1 MKKIFKSLSLA
12 TLFLFAVSCENDD
25 FSVANATGGPELLT
39 PQNGSNYNL
48 SPANATAEA
57 TTFVWNHAD
66 YDIQTAVNYV
76 LQFSIAGDN
85 FTNMSEL
92 SPVTTRFRTVT
103 VEEMNGVMD
112 LLNATPFSSNNI
124 DVRIK
129 SYLGNDAESN
139 VMYSN
144 VITISVVPFT
154 NELPQLAV
162 PGNHQGW
169 NPPSAPRIA
178 ASAFGETDYE
188 GYVWLDGEY
197 KFVGPDAAGV
207 YDWNLGPDWGDDGSF
222 SGVLVEQGEV
232 NCTATAGYYRVQ
244 ANTGSEE
251 SGGLDPL
258 SYVATPTVWGIVGF
272 ATTGNDS
279 GWNQSIPLTY
289 NQESKKWEG
298 IVTLTAGEF
307 KFRANNAWTINLGGD
322 PASMSYDGP
331 NLSVD
336 AAGSYLV
343 KLDLSTPRQYTYE
356 LVAQ

>member
-1 MKKIFKSLSLA
+1 MNMKKIFKNLSLA
-12 TLFLFAVSCENDD
+12 SIILFAVSCENDD

-48 SPANATAEA
+48 SPENATSEA

-76 LQFSIAGDN
+76 LQFSLAGND
-85 FTNMSEL
+85 FTTISEL
-92 SPVTTRFRTVT
+92 SPVTTRFRTIT
-103 VEEMNGVMD
+103 VEEMNGIMD
-112 LLNATPFSSNNI
+112 ILDATPFSSNNI

-129 SYLGNDAESN
+129 SYIGNDAESN

-169 NPPSAPRIA
+169 NPPTAPRIA

-188 GYVWLDGEY
+188 GFIWLDGGY
-197 KFVGPDAAGV
+197 KFLGPDASGAYNWG
-207 YDWNLGPDWGDDGSF
+207 NTDWGDDGSF
-222 SGVLVEQGEV
+222 SGILAETGESD
-232 NCTATAGYYRVQ
+232 CTATAGYYRVR
-244 ANTGSEE
+244 ANTTTLEYTT
-251 SGGLDPL
+251 D
-258 SYVATPTVWGIVGF
+258 ATVWGIVGF

-298 IVTLTAGEF
+298 IVTLSAGEF

-322 PASMSYDGP
+322 PASMSYDGS

-336 AAGSYLV
+336 AGGSYLV